1 MAKFFSLSAQ
11 ANANCCYIADEALR
25 TNEEG
30 GLWEETR
37 GERRKKSLLARSF
50 RFRNRW
56 NKCFSRSENTGIVL
70 ALRMPKYAQN
80 KIGSRNAQANYSF
93 QSLTCKLI
101 THSEGVA

>member
-37 GERRKKSLLARSF
+37 GERRKKSLLGEASGFATAGTSVFPDPR
-50 RFRNRW
+50 
-56 NKCFSRSENTGIVL
+56 TL
-70 ALRMPKYAQN
+70 A
-80 KIGSRNAQANYSF
+80 
-93 QSLTCKLI
+93 
-101 THSEGVA
+101 

>member
-30 GLWEETR
+30 RQTR
-37 GERRKKSLLARSF
+37 VERRKKSLLARSF